1 MISIKNLSFDFSLYK
16 ISNLLIK
23 YFDNICYELFC
34 FESIYMFYSSQYI
47 ELALD
52 GAYPSYRK
60 NGCGNLGFF
69 ISKFVKIV
77 NMENM
82 L

>member
-1 MISIKNLSFDFSLYK
+1 
-16 ISNLLIK
+16 
-23 YFDNICYELFC
+23 
-34 FESIYMFYSSQYI
+34 MFYSSQYI

-52 GAYPSYRK
+52 GVYPSYRK

-82 L
+82 LQNQS